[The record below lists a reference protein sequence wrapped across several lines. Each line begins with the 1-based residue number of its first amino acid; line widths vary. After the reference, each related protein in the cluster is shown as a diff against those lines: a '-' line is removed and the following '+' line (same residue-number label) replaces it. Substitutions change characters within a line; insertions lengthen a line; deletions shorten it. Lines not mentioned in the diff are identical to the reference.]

1 MEAKKS
7 NYVKR
12 SSRIIKRGSSYDNI
26 LSAVENLEYTD
37 SILQAIT
44 PLYSDTLK
52 EVFIHMGVNIIIFL
66 TSRSKRS
73 RWRLKRGGVMIS
85 SKREQ
90 DKSPSWGVG
99 QVWSKDNF
107 NHEGGIIIEG
117 ENIGGRHGRHHNWV
131 GKSVELW
138 DPSSMSGEYWRYPWE
153 T

>member
-73 RWRLKRGGVMIS
+73 HWRLKKGGVRIS

-90 DKSPSWGVG
+90 
-99 QVWSKDNF
+99 
-107 NHEGGIIIEG
+107 
-117 ENIGGRHGRHHNWV
+117 
-131 GKSVELW
+131 
-138 DPSSMSGEYWRYPWE
+138 
-153 T
+153 